1 MVVGRA
7 RSVDYPLRISLAALG
22 ATAICLAAAASA
34 VALITPGR
42 CHDTGPGIQ
51 QGVMWAS
58 LGLGFVL
65 WLVGTGT
72 VADAQAPIRTKF
84 AVAALAI
91 IQVGAAVAI
100 FVFYGHQTAHYFDC
114 G

>member
-1 MVVGRA
+1 MAVGRGK
-7 RSVDYPLRISLAALG
+7 SVNYPLQISLAALG
-22 ATAICLAAAASA
+22 AATICLVAAASA
-34 VALITPGR
+34 VASIAPGG

-72 VADAQAPIRTKF
+72 FAEAQTPRRTKL
-84 AVAALAI
+84 AIAALAL
-91 IQVGAAVAI
+91 IQAAAAVAI
-100 FVFYGHQTAHYFDC
+100 FVFYGHQTAHY
-114 G
+114 

>member
-1 MVVGRA
+1 VARGRFP
-7 RSVDYPLRISLAALG
+7 DYPLRISLAALG
-22 ATAICLAAAASA
+22 GAAICLAAAASA
-34 VALITPGR
+34 VASITPGL

-58 LGLGFVL
+58 LGLGFIL

-72 VADAQAPIRTKF
+72 VADAQAPRRTKL
-84 AVAALAI
+84 AVAALAVI
-91 IQVGAAVAI
+91 EVGAAVAI